1 MTIPVHYKAPRTEPE
16 GYLCLVLHAH
26 LPFVRHPEHPYM
38 LEENWLFEALTET
51 YLPLLSHF
59 KMLHE
64 DGVPFRLTLS
74 LSPTLC
80 AMFSDP
86 LLQQRYRSHLEKL
99 IELAGKEVDRT
110 GRQELAFEPSARMYR
125 DRFLFI
131 HELYSEVFHGDL
143 IAAFRHFQ
151 DLGVIEIIT
160 SSATHAFLPN
170 MQHNEKA
177 VETQIAVAVED
188 YARLFGREPGGIWLP
203 ECGYYPGLETVLARH
218 GLRYFFVDSHA
229 LLYADPAPLRG
240 IYAPIL
246 CTETPVAAFARDQE
260 SSKAVWSADEGYPGD
275 PDYREFYRDIGFERE
290 LEYILPYIDPIEAR
304 VQTGIKYYRVTDR
317 QNPDKEPY
325 RRGAALHRA
334 DVHADN
340 FLGNRLERVRSLS
353 GMIDRPPLI
362 VSPYDAELFGHWWYE
377 GPEWLNF
384 LFRKIAFEQDSLVPV
399 TPSEYLARYPENQ
412 PGTPLFSSWGEGG
425 FSGMW
430 IDKSNDWVHRHL
442 SRMEERM
449 TLIAGRYPRARG
461 LMQRGLDQL
470 ARELLLAESSDWTF
484 IMKTGTMVPYAER
497 RIKEHIANFQRLDED
512 IENDRL
518 DESFVAS
525 LEERAPIFPRL
536 TYSLYA

>member
-1 MTIPVHYKAPRTEPE
+1 MTALHYPSPGVASE

-38 LEENWLFEALTET
+38 LEENWFFEALTET
-51 YLPLLSHF
+51 YLPLLSHLRT
-59 KMLHE
+59 LHD
-64 DGVPFRLTLS
+64 DGVPFRLTIS

-86 LLQQRYRSHLEKL
+86 LLQQRYRRHLEKL
-99 IELAGKEVDRT
+99 IELAGKEVGRT
-110 GRQELAFEPSARMYR
+110 RPQEHDFAATARMYR
-125 DRFLFI
+125 DRFLFL
-131 HELYSEVFHGDL
+131 HWLYTEVFQGDL
-143 IAAFRHFQ
+143 IAAFGHFQ
-151 DLGVIEIIT
+151 ELGAIEIIT

-170 MQHNEKA
+170 MQHNERA
-177 VETQIAVAVED
+177 VEAQIGIAAGD
-188 YARLFGREPGGIWLP
+188 YSRLFGRVPRGIWLP
-203 ECGYYPGLETVLARH
+203 ECGYYPGLEAILARH
-218 GLRYFFVDSHA
+218 GLKYFFVDSHA

-240 IYAPIL
+240 IYAPLL
-246 CTETPVAAFARDQE
+246 CAEAPVAAFARDPE

-275 PDYREFYRDIGFERE
+275 PEYREFYRDIGFERE
-290 LEYILPYIDPIEAR
+290 LEYILPYIDPIGAR

-317 QNPDKEPY
+317 KSPDKNPY
-325 RRGAALHRA
+325 RRGAALRRA

-340 FLGNRLERVRSLS
+340 FIGNCLKRVRSLN
-353 GMIDRPPLI
+353 GMIDRPPII

-384 LFRKIAFEQDSLVPV
+384 LFRKLAFEQDSLVPI
-399 TPSEYLARYPENQ
+399 TPSEYLALYPDSQ
-412 PGTPLFSSWGEGG
+412 RGAPLFSSWGEGG

-449 TLIAGRYPRARG
+449 TMAARQHPDARG
-461 LMQRGLDQL
+461 LLRRALDQL

-484 IMKTGTMVPYAER
+484 IMKTGTMVPYAKR
-497 RIKEHIANFQRLDED
+497 RINEHIANFRRLDEE

-518 DESFVAS
+518 DEGFLAS
-525 LEERAPIFPRL
+525 LEERSPIFPQL
-536 TYSLYA
+536 TYSVYA